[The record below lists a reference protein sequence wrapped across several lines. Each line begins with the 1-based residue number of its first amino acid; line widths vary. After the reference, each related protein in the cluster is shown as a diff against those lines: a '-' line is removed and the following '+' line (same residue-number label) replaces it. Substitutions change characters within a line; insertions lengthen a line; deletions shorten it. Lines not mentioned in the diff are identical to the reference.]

1 MLKRYRFWILY
12 SAAWSPYAISYYI
25 LFAANP
31 SLRRAAA
38 VETFYNIA
46 PAFLLGLAALRWCQA
61 IPWLHRRP
69 WFYPLQILSG
79 AIYSLTW
86 LIAVLVVSSLGNA
99 LISHK
104 FIFGHFSSYAL
115 QWQFFSGL
123 MVYGNI
129 AGFTYVSEV
138 NRNLRE
144 EERRREAAEALKAKA
159 ELAAL
164 RAQLNPHFLFNTL
177 NSLLGLMDQN
187 TEDAKKALTQLADML
202 RYALRSDPARNE
214 DDVSLREELHFAEA
228 YLALER
234 LRLGDRLHVERCIDP
249 GALQCRLP
257 ALTIQP
263 LVENAIR
270 HGIAPRSR
278 RGTLTL
284 TARREQ
290 NALSIVVSD
299 DGVGAETARALTAA
313 GTGIRTV
320 RQRLML
326 YSKGA
331 ATLEIEGTPG
341 SGFAVSIVLP
351 LDASDEEN
359 LSVGETVGRDNHP

>member
-1 MLKRYRFWILY
+1 MPRRYRFWILY
-12 SAAWSPYAISYYI
+12 TAAWSPYAISYYI

-31 SLRRAAA
+31 ALRHTAA

-46 PAFLLGLAALRWCQA
+46 PAYLLGLAALRWCRA

-69 WFYPLQILSG
+69 WFYPVQIASAG
-79 AIYSLTW
+79 IYSLLW
-86 LIAVLVVSSLGNA
+86 LVAVLVVSSFGNA
-99 LISHK
+99 VISHRLT
-104 FIFGHFSSYAL
+104 FGHYSSYAL
-115 QWQFFSGL
+115 QWQFISGL

-129 AGFTYVSEV
+129 AGFAYVSEV

-144 EERRREAAEALKAKA
+144 EERRREAAEVLKAKA

-177 NSLLGLMDQN
+177 NSLMGLMDRN
-187 TEDAKKALTQLADML
+187 MEDAKNALTQLADML
-202 RYALRSDPARNE
+202 RYALKSDPARNE
-214 DDVSLREELHFAEA
+214 DDVSLREELRFADA
-228 YLALER
+228 YLALEK
-234 LRLGDRLHVERCIDP
+234 LRLGDRLHIERYIHP
-249 GALQCRLP
+249 EVLQCRLP

-278 RGTLTL
+278 MGTLTL
-284 TARREQ
+284 AAGLNQ
-290 NALSIVVSD
+290 NALSIRISD
-299 DGVGAETARALTAA
+299 DGVGTETVRALSAA

-326 YSKGA
+326 YSKGT
-331 ATLEIEGTPG
+331 ATFEVEGTPG
-341 SGFAVSIVLP
+341 FGFTVSILLP
-351 LDASDEEN
+351 LDTSEEEEV
-359 LSVGETVGRDNHP
+359 SMGQPVGENNH

>member
-1 MLKRYRFWILY
+1 MLKRYRFWIFY

-31 SLRRAAA
+31 SLRHAAA
-38 VETFYNIA
+38 VETLYNIA

-79 AIYSLTW
+79 AIYSLLW
-86 LIAVLVVSSLGNA
+86 LVAVLLAQGLGNA
-99 LISHK
+99 VIFHR
-104 FIFGHFSSYAL
+104 FILGHYSSYAL

-129 AGFTYVSEV
+129 AGFTYISEV

-177 NSLLGLMDQN
+177 NSLLGLMDQG

-202 RYALRSDPARNE
+202 RYALRNDPAGHE
-214 DDVSLREELHFAEA
+214 DDVSLREELHFAET
-228 YLALER
+228 YLALEK
-234 LRLGDRLHVERCIDP
+234 LRLGGRLHVERFIDP
-249 GALQCRLP
+249 EALQCRLP

-270 HGIAPRSR
+270 HGIAPRSK

-284 TARREQ
+284 SAGRQR
-290 NALSIVVSD
+290 NALSIRISD
-299 DGVGAETARALTAA
+299 DGLGVETARALSSA

-326 YSKGA
+326 YTKGM
-331 ATLEIEGTPG
+331 ATFEVEGIPG
-341 SGFAVSIVLP
+341 GGFAVSILLP
-351 LDASDEEN
+351 LDTLEE
-359 LSVGETVGRDNHP
+359 EDTVSQTARRDNHQ